1 MTFALYLE
9 INSNLP
15 DWKKDKKT
23 SFRQYNYHKNL
34 FSTEYEFRIKRVTK
48 LLRSTKTILTL
59 IPGRTTIFQRKKVEY
74 PGTTCYGNTT
84 DLLGKNS
91 SNLKYKH

>member
-1 MTFALYLE
+1 MTFALFLE
-9 INSNLP
+9 INSTLP

-34 FSTEYEFRIKRVTK
+34 FSIEYEFRIKRVTK
-48 LLRSTKTILTL
+48 LLILTL
-59 IPGRTTIFQRKKVEY
+59 FPGRTTIFQKKKVEY
-74 PGTTCYGNTT
+74 LGTTCYGNTT
-84 DLLGKNS
+84 DLFGKNS